1 MTRTAAALTLTVVV
15 ASAVAGAGSLLA
27 QNPFEALPAAPKA
40 QPPATKFFYPTG
52 PSTFVPLPPGP
63 STFDTAQHRIT
74 VTTVVNGL
82 SRPFALAFL
91 PNGAMLI
98 SEKTGTLRMVKDGVL
113 VPQPITGVPE
123 VTAKLYDGLMDIA
136 VHPNF
141 AQNQLIYLTYTKP
154 GPDRTMA
161 ITLARGRL
169 DGMTLTDVKDLLVTT
184 PWNTPKEV
192 PGLASKIVFGKDGMI
207 YMAVGVPVPVAA
219 RAQDG
224 GNHQGKVLRLKDD
237 GTVPP
242 DNPFVGRA
250 GFRPEI
256 YSYGHRNMQGLA
268 FHPETGQLFETEHG
282 PQGGDE
288 LNIIQGGKN
297 YGWPLVTFGRE
308 NNGDTITNVP
318 FKEGMEQPVTVWV
331 PSIALSG
338 MVFYTGDKFPRWKG
352 SLFVGGMSGLQ
363 LHRVVF
369 GPGGPQGRET
379 LLNELKV
386 RVRDV
391 RQGPDGLLYL
401 AIDANPNGAIL
412 RLEPA
417 EAPVST
423 SASVR

>member
-237 GTVPP
+237 GTVPA
-242 DNPFVGRA
+242 DNPFVGKA
-250 GFRPEI
+250 GYKPEI
-256 YSYGHRNMQGLA
+256 FTMGHRNVLGLA
-268 FHPETGQLFETEHG
+268 VHPVTGAIFENENG

-288 LNIIQGGKN
+288 INILLPGKN
-297 YGWPLVTFGRE
+297 YGWPVVSQGRDYS
-308 NNGDTITNVP
+308 GTP
-318 FKEGMEQPVTVWV
+318 FKSHAEMPEFEAPQIFWNPAI
-331 PSIALSG
+331 SLSG
-338 MVFYTGDKFPRWKG
+338 MAFYTGDKFPKWKNDV
-352 SLFVGGMSGLQ
+352 FVGALAYAH
-363 LHRVVF
+363 LERVSF
-369 GPGGPQGRET
+369 NPKGQHTNREWM
-379 LLNELKV
+379 LLDLKQ
-386 RVRDV
+386 RIRDV
-391 RQGPDGLLYL
+391 KMGPDGNLYL
-401 AIDANPNGAIL
+401 LTDAAYGAL
-412 RLEPA
+412 LKVEPA
-417 EAPVST
+417 Q
-423 SASVR
+423 